1 VARTIA
7 YLRQEIDRY
16 IRGQSVR
23 PGFGPLVMQDVADSA
38 TACEARIERMGYRWD
53 RVRLLWRAPTRQ
65 NSKCSKGR

>member
-1 VARTIA
+1 MTRPLSV
-7 YLRQEIDRY
+7 LRQEIDRY

-53 RVRLLWRAPTRQ
+53 LSRLLWRAPAPKPQ
-65 NSKCSKGR
+65 KGR

>member
-7 YLRQEIDRY
+7 YLRQEIDAY

-53 RVRLLWRAPTRQ
+53 RVRFLWRAPAPKPQ
-65 NSKCSKGR
+65 KGR